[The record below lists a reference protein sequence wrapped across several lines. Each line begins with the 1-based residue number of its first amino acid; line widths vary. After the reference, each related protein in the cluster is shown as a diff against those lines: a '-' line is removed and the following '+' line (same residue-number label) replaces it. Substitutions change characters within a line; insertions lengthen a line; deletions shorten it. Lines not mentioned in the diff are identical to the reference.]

1 MHNSQPCICT
11 CLWNITL
18 AFPNIDY
25 AFRLEY
31 LNRRTSCPPFA
42 FALCCWWC
50 QTRGMSERDI
60 VDLFDHLQC
69 TAYFRSFLAARMKS
83 WTIQYFFLLRISA
96 FMLYIL
102 QRLSNPLSTVVE
114 FKRQFQIF
122 WERRQFP
129 FTAYLLQRFAPVEPA
144 IVFRTRI
151 IKSCRSKNAQLS
163 AIYCP
168 RKLLFQ
174 HFCLMFI
181 VVPELHWTNIFSC
194 FYEYSQTSM
203 EN

>member
-1 MHNSQPCICT
+1 MLNSQPCICT

-31 LNRRTSCPPFA
+31 LNRRTSCLPFA
-42 FALCCWWC
+42 FARCCWWC
-50 QTRGMSERDI
+50 QTRGMSERNTFDRS
-60 VDLFDHLQC
+60 DHLQC
-69 TAYFRSFLAARMKS
+69 TDLS
-83 WTIQYFFLLRISA
+83 WLQEWSLERCNIFLRISA

-181 VVPELHWTNIFSC
+181 VVPELHWTNIFFHVYDISI
-194 FYEYSQTSM
+194 
-203 EN
+203 